1 MTEHELTTR
10 VTRICQLL
18 GCSRDL
24 AIDYVRGIG
33 ESPEIVHG
41 KVLIRNAEGR
51 IIARVSES
59 ILEE

>member
-1 MTEHELTTR
+1 MTENEFKTR

-24 AIDYVRGIG
+24 ASDYVEAMGD
-33 ESPEIVHG
+33 SPVIEHG
-41 KVLIRNAEGR
+41 KVLIRDSQGR

-59 ILEE
+59 ILEA